1 MALRPRG
8 RDTLA
13 RMPDPSTAES
23 APDGLRRELGTFDT
37 TAIVVGAVVGVGIF
51 FTPSRVAALAGD
63 STLALVAWAL
73 GGLVALAG
81 AFTMAELGAMYPRT
95 GGQYAVLRDAYGPGV
110 AFVYVICNST
120 AIQAGSIAVIA
131 LVCGQHVAV
140 GLTGR
145 ELDPRTAALAATS
158 LVVLLAAINAIGVRW
173 GARVQNLTVVA
184 KLGVLLA
191 IGGLALVAPTI
202 DDPVQETSSGGSLGV
217 LAALVPVLF
226 SFGGWQ
232 QVTWIGGE
240 VRDAQRTLPRAIV
253 VGIVVVVVIYL
264 LTNWAFLQLL
274 GAHRAATSQA
284 IAADAAGVV
293 LGETGRRALALAVGV
308 SAFGVLNTQL
318 LTGPRLLLALAQ
330 DGRFFA
336 PFARVHARAGTPIP
350 SIVLL
355 TAVSTGLLWL
365 AGARGVDRLVN
376 GVVAVDAFFFALTG
390 LAAVVLLRKIPRAQR
405 PVRAPLGPVMP
416 LAFTLAELAIL
427 VAAGIDPAVRATLWV
442 GLAWVAAA
450 AILYMV
456 RFRRSRV
463 CASDRFRGS

>member
-1 MALRPRG
+1 MEDPAE
-8 RDTLA
+8 DT
-13 RMPDPSTAES
+13 STDEH
-23 APDGLRRELGTFDT
+23 PGGLRRELGTFDT

-63 STLALVAWAL
+63 STLALLAWAL

-95 GGQYAVLRDAYGPGV
+95 GGQYTALRDAYGVGV

-131 LVCGQHVAV
+131 LVCGQHIAV
-140 GLTGR
+140 GVSGS
-145 ELDPRTAALAATS
+145 ELGPRTAAFAATA
-158 LVVLLAAINAIGVRW
+158 LIVLLAAVNAIGVRW
-173 GARVQNLTVVA
+173 GARVQNVTVVA

-191 IGGLALVAPTI
+191 IGGLALVAPTV
-202 DDPVQETSSGGSLGV
+202 DAPATEATSGGSLGV

-240 VRDAQRTLPRAIV
+240 VRDPERTLPRAILG
-253 VGIVVVVVIYL
+253 GILVIVAIYL
-264 LTNWAFLQLL
+264 ITNWALLQLL
-274 GAHRAATSQA
+274 GAERAASSQA
-284 IAADAAGVV
+284 IAADAAGIVF
-293 LGETGRRALALAVGV
+293 GETGRRALALAVGV

-318 LTGPRLLLALAQ
+318 LTGPRLLLALAH
-330 DGRFFA
+330 DGRFFS
-336 PFARVHARAGTPIP
+336 PFARVHARTGTPIP

-355 TAVSTGLLWL
+355 AGVSIGLLWL
-365 AGARGVDRLVN
+365 AGSHGVDRLVT

-390 LAAVVLLRKIPRAQR
+390 LSAVVLLRKYPRERR
-405 PVRAPLGPVMP
+405 PVRAPLGPVLP
-416 LAFTLAELAIL
+416 IAFTLAELAIL
-427 VAAGIDPAVRATLWV
+427 VGAGIDPTVRATLWV

-450 AILYMV
+450 AILYAL
-456 RFRRSRV
+456 RFRRR
-463 CASDRFRGS
+463 AG